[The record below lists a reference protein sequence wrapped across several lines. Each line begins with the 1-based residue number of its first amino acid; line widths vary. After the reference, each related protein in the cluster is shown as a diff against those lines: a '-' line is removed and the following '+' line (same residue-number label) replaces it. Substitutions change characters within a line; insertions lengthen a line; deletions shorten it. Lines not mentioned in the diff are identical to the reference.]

1 MTRRALTLAVA
12 FMLVGCGRGGD
23 DVDNSAGE
31 RLETASIAAGLVAD
45 PAVVPLDGV
54 WSRDTDRMCILP
66 RSDDKSDSVRRIGVV
81 LDYGEG
87 QGCVASGTL
96 ERTGPALKVA
106 LGQCRFTA
114 RFDGDSIQFP
124 AGLPTAC
131 NSLCTGRATLS
142 ALIVERVSA
151 SLAEARTL
159 RSPGGKAL
167 CVD

>member
-1 MTRRALTLAVA
+1 MKRGVIALAGILI
-12 FMLVGCGRGGD
+12 LSGCGQGSEGA
-23 DVDNSAGE
+23 DNAAGE
-31 RLETASIAAGLVAD
+31 RLETASIATGLVAD
-45 PAVVPLDGV
+45 PAAAPLDGV
-54 WSRDTDRMCILP
+54 WSRDSDRMCIAP
-66 RSDDKSDSVRRIGVV
+66 RSDSGDASARRIGVT

-96 ERTGPALKVA
+96 ERSGPELKVA
-106 LGQCRFTA
+106 LGQCSFTA

-124 AGLPTAC
+124 AALPAAC
-131 NSLCTGRATLS
+131 AALCTGRATLS

>member
-1 MTRRALTLAVA
+1 MKRSVLALAAAL
-12 FMLVGCGRGGD
+12 MLVGCGQGGD
-23 DVDNSAGE
+23 NIDNAAGE

-66 RSDDKSDSVRRIGVV
+66 RSARQGDSARRIGVV

-96 ERTGPALKVA
+96 ERSGAELKVA

-124 AGLPTAC
+124 ASMPAECTA
-131 NSLCTGRATLS
+131 LCTGRATLS

-151 SLAEARTL
+151 SIAEARTL

>member
-1 MTRRALTLAVA
+1 MRRSVLSLVATLVLA
-12 FMLVGCGRGGD
+12 GCGQGADSIDNAAGD
-23 DVDNSAGE
+23 

-45 PAVVPLDGV
+45 PAAVPLDGM

-66 RSDDKSDSVRRIGVV
+66 RGAKDGDPVRRIGVV

-96 ERTGPALKVA
+96 ERSGTELKVA
-106 LGQCRFTA
+106 LGACRFRA

-124 AGLPTAC
+124 AGLPTEC
-131 NSLCTGRATLS
+131 NTLCTGRATLS
-142 ALIVERVSA
+142 ALIVERISTSV
-151 SLAEARTL
+151 AEARAL